1 MLKIADVSPSR
12 REDLNETEPITGD
25 VIVPGRVLLGVC
37 YKERA
42 ADVLN
47 VEGSEAV
54 RDSLGFESIITEKDT
69 LEIRDVKKFVAVDF
83 ARGRAFVDG
92 AIRGPVTRVVDDE
105 DGILPAIPAGD
116 RSIFRNKDEVGGF
129 ARGNEKI
136 RRAAIKNDTC
146 WSRLGS
152 RRRAIR
158 RRNGD
163 VASTINRNCCAR
175 AVVESGRAGIIV
187 GNPPRAAARGAS
199 QSPGVFQT
207 GIRRIWRRN
216 RGQIRNEVRLF
227 VMLRKCEN
235 GKQ

>member
-69 LEIRDVKKFVAVDF
+69 LEICVVDFDARVAKIRDVKKFVAVDF

-92 AIRGPVTRVVDDE
+92 DIRGPVTRVGDDE
-105 DGILPAIPAGD
+105 DDILADVGTGTLA
-116 RSIFRNKDEVGGF
+116 SVRN
-129 ARGNEKI
+129 
-136 RRAAIKNDTC
+136 ND
-146 WSRLGS
+146 
-152 RRRAIR
+152 A
-158 RRNGD
+158 
-163 VASTINRNCCAR
+163 
-175 AVVESGRAGIIV
+175 
-187 GNPPRAAARGAS
+187 
-199 QSPGVFQT
+199 
-207 GIRRIWRRN
+207 
-216 RGQIRNEVRLF
+216 
-227 VMLRKCEN
+227 
-235 GKQ
+235 